1 MENPQQPKNDF
12 ERARQALRIMQA
24 ALEKAKTHHGDL
36 YTFGDCASVYA
47 AMMNMNNFIDKT
59 ESSTTTQEQQSVPQ
73 VNVTP
78 SPPPQQPLQL
88 NQPFQTA
95 TVNYSTN

>member
-1 MENPQQPKNDF
+1 MDSSQQPKNDF

-24 ALEKAKTHHGDL
+24 ALEKAKTNHGDL

-59 ESSTTTQEQQSVPQ
+59 EQLSQQPQENQNVSVAQS
-73 VNVTP
+73 
-78 SPPPQQPLQL
+78 PQQPQLQL
-88 NQPFQTA
+88 NQPFQTT

>member
-12 ERARQALRIMQA
+12 DRARQALRIMQA
-24 ALEKAKTHHGDL
+24 ALEKAKTNHGDL

-47 AMMNMNNFIDKT
+47 AMMSMNNFIDKT
-59 ESSTTTQEQQSVPQ
+59 EQSSQTQEKQNVTTQ
-73 VNVTP
+73 
-78 SPPPQQPLQL
+78 PPQSQPLQL
-88 NQPFQTA
+88 HQPFQSS